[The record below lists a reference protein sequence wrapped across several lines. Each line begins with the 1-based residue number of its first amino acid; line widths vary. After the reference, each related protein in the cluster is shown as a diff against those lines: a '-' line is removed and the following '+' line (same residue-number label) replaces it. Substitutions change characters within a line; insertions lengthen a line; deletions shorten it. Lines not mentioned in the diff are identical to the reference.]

1 MKSKTSHTGKFHIVE
16 RLSSSRNGN
25 PRYLCIID
33 GWACRTGVD
42 SDLGYSVA
50 NFDGKEVTATIGTHY
65 GKATID
71 SLTFVNSTLHRG
83 YKHWRLDRIKEAIDQ

>member
-1 MKSKTSHTGKFHIVE
+1 MKSKTSHTGTLHIVE

-33 GWACRTGVD
+33 GWTCRTGVD
-42 SDLGYSVA
+42 SSLGYTVTHY
-50 NFDGKEVTATIGTHY
+50 DGKEVTATIGTHY

-71 SLTFVNSTLHRG
+71 SL
-83 YKHWRLDRIKEAIDQ
+83 EASLLA